1 MGIVKESVTQKANS
15 WEAEGVEVDELKNR
29 IRDYLE
35 QLKEIESVDLTDDGW
50 QKLLEDLNKTNI
62 SAKDLYDDLKAIGN
76 DSFRIKIS
84 DSEGNE
90 ATESLGDWKFLIGAI
105 KEELQELGVTSP
117 SLEKLDAA
125 IKKNV
130 ESTREFSESS
140 KKAGESAKDLGDHA
154 IKPAEQL
161 AKISSALM
169 SVTAL
174 LSSMKRLSDVF
185 SDKDATTL
193 EKITGII
200 GLFVTLT
207 RTAKTVSEALSVTMG
222 VQTAAHAANA
232 AAEGAETA
240 AATGLSIANGKL
252 ALSFGALQASI
263 PIVGILVGVTAAIT
277 AAAAI
282 IGKHKKAIEE
292 EIEAEK
298 KRAE

>member
-1 MGIVKESVTQKANS
+1 M
-15 WEAEGVEVDELKNR
+15 
-29 IRDYLE
+29 
-35 QLKEIESVDLTDDGW
+35 
-50 QKLLEDLNKTNI
+50 
-62 SAKDLYDDLKAIGN
+62 
-76 DSFRIKIS
+76 
-84 DSEGNE
+84 
-90 ATESLGDWKFLIGAI
+90 
-105 KEELQELGVTSP
+105 
-117 SLEKLDAA
+117 
-125 IKKNV
+125 
-130 ESTREFSESS
+130 
-140 KKAGESAKDLGDHA
+140 
-154 IKPAEQL
+154 
-161 AKISSALM
+161 AKIGSALM
-169 SVTAL
+169 SITAL
-174 LSSMKRLSDVF
+174 LNSMKRLSDVF

-193 EKITGII
+193 EKITAAI

-232 AAEGAETA
+232 VAEGAETA

-263 PIVGILVGVTAAIT
+263 PIVGIVLAGVTAAIT